1 MFACGEIIRPNRRSF
16 RLGVCSEREAA
27 DIADKIDRLI
37 RLSHQPNLIGSD
49 ALAWAGQLADKPYQQ
64 LVDAGVLPPREAPD
78 APTAEAAM
86 AVATKAGNL
95 DEAVAIREKIAALKA
110 EEEAGQIDPRVATI
124 VGTWKEPN
132 GTPWTFT
139 ADGKWV
145 ATKYNVYGT
154 WTLTATSLRVVFG
167 NNNIGKN
174 RVDVYTDFTD
184 GTISGKSSVG
194 HEMRLI
200 KDTAKQ

>member
-1 MFACGEIIRPNRRSF
+1 MTKHVLQTVLLFGILLTTSLIA
-16 RLGVCSEREAA
+16 LGQVAAKPTPKSPDAVAAVKAYEAA
-27 DIADKIDRLI
+27 EAKAKADYEK
-37 RLSHQPNLIGSD
+37 
-49 ALAWAGQLADKPYQQ
+49 AVA
-64 LVDAGVLPPREAPD
+64 
-78 APTAEAAM
+78 TARAAAIKSLTAAM
-86 AVATKAGNL
+86 EKATKAGNL

-110 EEEAGQIDPRVATI
+110 EEEAGQVDPRVATI

-139 ADGKWV
+139 ADGRWV

-174 RVDVYTDFTD
+174 RVDVYTDFT
-184 GTISGKSSVG
+184 
-194 HEMRLI
+194 
-200 KDTAKQ
+200 